1 MPSQRFYLELL
12 FTSASRHQCS
22 MVFRF
27 GLSQGAISAENPG
40 YEIGWE
46 LDKIDNII
54 GETIVNRG
62 DGLETH

>member
-1 MPSQRFYLELL
+1 
-12 FTSASRHQCS
+12 